1 MSRICIIPDITG
13 IGGTASFRYKL
24 EYGLSTAGVES
35 SFNLEDEPYQAVL
48 VIGGTRQLA
57 NIHRIKQKGI
67 RIVQRLDG
75 INWIHRRKFTG
86 FRHSIRAE
94 LRNLLQSTIRRHLAR
109 HIVYQSGFAQNWW
122 EDWYGPTKL
131 PFSTIHNGVDLDV
144 YSPSGPHE
152 RPSGKFRLLVVEGA
166 LAGGYE
172 SGLQNAVDLAENL
185 QQRHQLPMELMVA
198 GSVSPGLRSTWDKR
212 SSIPIQWVGKVPRET
227 IPEIDRSAHILY
239 AADLHPAC
247 PNSVIEALACG
258 LPVAAFDTGAIREL
272 VPDDAGSVVP
282 YGSDP
287 WKLQPPDVNTLA
299 DRVANVLLNNEPYR
313 KAARLFAEQH
323 FNLDDM
329 VRNYLD
335 VLLEVNEG

>member
-1 MSRICIIPDITG
+1 MNRICMIPNVSGTG
-13 IGGTASFRYKL
+13 GMVSFRHKL
-24 EYGLSTAGVES
+24 VSGLTRAGVDTC
-35 SFNLEDEPYQAVL
+35 FDLEDRPYQSVL
-48 VIGGTRQLA
+48 VIGGSRQLA
-57 NIHRIKQKGI
+57 GLNSIKKKGI

-75 INWIHRRKFTG
+75 INWIHRKKYLG
-86 FRHSIRAE
+86 LRHTIRAE
-94 LRNLLQSTIRRHLAR
+94 YGNLLQSTIRRHLAG
-109 HIVYQSGFAQNWW
+109 HIVYQSEFAQNWW
-122 EDWYGPTKL
+122 EDWYGQTKSL
-131 PFSTIHNGVDLDV
+131 YSTIHNGVDLDV

-152 RPSGKFRLLVVEGA
+152 RPSDKFRLLVVEGT

-185 QQRHQLPMELMVA
+185 KQHHQLPIELMIV
-198 GSVSPGLRSTWDKR
+198 GSVSPGLRSTWDNR
-212 SSIPIQWVGKVPRET
+212 SSIPIQWVGKVSRES
-227 IPEIDRSAHILY
+227 IPEIDRSAHILF

-272 VPDDAGSVVP
+272 IPEDAGSVVP

-287 WKLQPPDVNTLA
+287 WKLQPPDVNSLA
-299 DRVANVLLNNEPYR
+299 DEVANVLLDNEPYR

-335 VLLEVNEG
+335 VLLEEDHG